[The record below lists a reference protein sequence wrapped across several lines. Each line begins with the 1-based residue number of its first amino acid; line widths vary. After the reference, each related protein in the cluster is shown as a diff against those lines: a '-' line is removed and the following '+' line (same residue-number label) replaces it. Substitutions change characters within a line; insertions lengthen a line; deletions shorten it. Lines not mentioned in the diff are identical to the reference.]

1 MRCSSAHMAIPASD
15 RTIAISVDLSEE
27 SSYALQWAV
36 ENYLRKTDK
45 VSTAGLQWCTFRRE
59 ICQKVAGFFH
69 SLMPLTVVWCLL

>member
-1 MRCSSAHMAIPASD
+1 MAIPASD

-59 ICQKVAGFFH
+59 I
-69 SLMPLTVVWCLL
+69 